1 MTRRP
6 GAGWTD
12 NIWLRFAVRRTGR
25 LLVSVW
31 VVITAAFGMIHLIPG
46 DPVRAAL
53 GPTASPDLVNARREA
68 LGLNDPLWLQYLHYL
83 GNLFTGNLGES
94 MISGLPV
101 SQTIGERLPATVELA
116 VYAFCVAVIV
126 SIPLGLV
133 MGVLTRGGRHRAG
146 EMAFTGTS
154 VVLGVIPE
162 FMLAVALVAVFA
174 VQLHWLP
181 VASKAGFS
189 SYVLPVLSLS
199 VGPAAVL
206 SRIVRVETLA
216 VLQADYIRTA
226 RAKRLPPWRIY
237 LRHALPNALTAT
249 ITLGGLLL
257 GAMVAGT
264 VLVENIFAWPGLGMT
279 IVQSILAKDY
289 PLVQGVVLVYGIGV
303 LLVNLVV
310 DVALALIDP
319 RSTIRDI

>member
-1 MTRRP
+1 VYYIR
-6 GAGWTD
+6 
-12 NIWLRFAVRRTGR
+12 
-25 LLVSVW
+25 
-31 VVITAAFGMIHLIPG
+31 H
-46 DPVRAAL
+46 
-53 GPTASPDLVNARREA
+53 
-68 LGLNDPLWLQYLHYL
+68 
-83 GNLFTGNLGES
+83 LFTGDLGVS

-101 SQTIGERLPATVELA
+101 SQVIGDRLPATLQLA
-116 VYAFCVAVIV
+116 VFAFAV
-126 SIPLGLV
+126 SIVVSVPLGLT
-133 MGVLTRGGRHRAG
+133 MGVLTRAGRHRRG
-146 EMAFTGTS
+146 EMAFTATS

-162 FMLAVALVAVFA
+162 FLLAVGLVYVFA
-174 VQLHWLP
+174 VTLGWAP
-181 VASKAGFS
+181 VASRSGFG
-189 SYVLPVLSLS
+189 SYVLPVLSLA

-226 RAKRLPPWRIY
+226 RAKRLPPSRIY

-264 VLVENIFAWPGLGMT
+264 VLAENVFAGPGLGMT

-289 PLVQGVVLVYGIGV
+289 PVVQGVVLVYGLGV

-310 DVALALIDP
+310 DVALALLDP
-319 RSTIRDI
+319 RSTIRDS